1 IPEALDRLAEDGVE
15 LDTMRIRGF
24 PFTDEVRNFIDRHD
38 IVFLAEQNR
47 DAQMKTLLVNDLGI
61 DPARID
67 SVLYYGGFSISADTI
82 YEQVSEK
89 LLEYKVPRL
98 RAVGGGGG
106 RGAAP
111 RKDRE
116 YGR

>member
-1 IPEALDRLAEDGVE
+1 MAGTDRDAPS
-15 LDTMRIRGF
+15 IRHSY
-24 PFTDEVRNFIDRHD
+24 DVHRFIDRHD

-82 YEQVSEK
+82 YDQVSER
-89 LLEYKVPRL
+89 LLEYNVPRL
-98 RAVGGGGG
+98 RAVGGGG
-106 RGAAP
+106 RGSAP

-116 YGR
+116 YRR